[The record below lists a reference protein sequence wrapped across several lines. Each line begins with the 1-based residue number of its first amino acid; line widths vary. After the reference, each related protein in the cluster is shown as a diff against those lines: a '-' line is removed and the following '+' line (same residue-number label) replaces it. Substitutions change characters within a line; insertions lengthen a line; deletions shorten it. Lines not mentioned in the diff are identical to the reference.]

1 MDNKTNEIL
10 QKNVALLSKLTEQEV
25 NMMPAIEA
33 PLPSVV
39 QVKQIVALVKSIIF
53 PDYFNK
59 RQPDET
65 IRSYYIGGHMEALY
79 GLLVKQMAHGLQF

>member
-59 RQPDET
+59 R
-65 IRSYYIGGHMEALY
+65 
-79 GLLVKQMAHGLQF
+79 

>member
-33 PLPSVV
+33 AAFRGTGETDCGTGEEHHLP
-39 QVKQIVALVKSIIF
+39 
-53 PDYFNK
+53 
-59 RQPDET
+59 
-65 IRSYYIGGHMEALY
+65 
-79 GLLVKQMAHGLQF
+79 